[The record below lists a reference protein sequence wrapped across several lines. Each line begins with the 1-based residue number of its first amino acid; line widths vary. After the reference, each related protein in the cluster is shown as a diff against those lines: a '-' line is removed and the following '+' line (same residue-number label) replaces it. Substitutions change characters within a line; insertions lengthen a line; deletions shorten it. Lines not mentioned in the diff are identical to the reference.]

1 VALLQGT
8 APGSAKS
15 TKRSATS
22 VDNLRTRDEGIA
34 SADRFIILLVIVL
47 AFVNAAST
55 VLMLRSWSESRFLD
69 NDATEALLVDAATEE
84 RD

>member
-1 VALLQGT
+1 MALLQGT

-22 VDNLRTRDEGIA
+22 VENLRSRNERTA
-34 SADRFIILLVIVL
+34 SADRFIILLVIGLV
-47 AFVNAAST
+47 FVNIALT
-55 VLMLRSWSESRFLD
+55 VLMLRSWSESRFLT
-69 NDATEALLVDAATEE
+69 NDATETLLVNAATDE

>member
-8 APGSAKS
+8 ASGSVKS

-47 AFVNAAST
+47 VFVNAAST

-69 NDATEALLVDAATEE
+69 NDATETLLVDAATEE